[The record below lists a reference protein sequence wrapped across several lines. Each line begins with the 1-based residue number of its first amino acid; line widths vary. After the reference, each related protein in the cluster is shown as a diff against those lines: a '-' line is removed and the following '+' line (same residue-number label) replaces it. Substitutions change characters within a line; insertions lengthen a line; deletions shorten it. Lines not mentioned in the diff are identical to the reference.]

1 MSSLWVTLASA
12 CSQKRPPPG
21 FLMES
26 SLATWGCS
34 AWRGTRAG
42 LPGDPHLPLPMPV
55 QPSMTEG
62 MTGNYS
68 SAHLP
73 SFGIHKDHTSA
84 PTTAF
89 PLLLPFDKEKRCLG
103 GNAPH
108 CCSDSDRPGH
118 VPRSVPAAVMHSDTG
133 TDRTEPLAQQAAG
146 LFRDCCNS

>member
-1 MSSLWVTLASA
+1 MASA
-12 CSQKRPPPG
+12 CSKKGHHQG
-21 FLMES
+21 LLFLMES
-26 SLATWGCS
+26 SLATRGCS

-73 SFGIHKDHTSA
+73 SFVIHKDHTSA
-84 PTTAF
+84 P
-89 PLLLPFDKEKRCLG
+89 LPFPSSCPLTKRKGAWVGMLHTAAAILTGQGMCPIL
-103 GNAPH
+103 
-108 CCSDSDRPGH
+108 CQQ
-118 VPRSVPAAVMHSDTG
+118 RSWHSDTG
-133 TDRTEPLAQQAAG
+133 THRTEPLAQQAAG